1 MVPRAALLAPTL
13 AVAAAVVVALKA
25 AVARI
30 LPAVEHP
37 AAAAR
42 TKASSEV
49 RAGAVAQPVEPR
61 AVPPARWVPRVA
73 AAQAVL
79 LVARLARWARPVV
92 QLAAVEPRAV
102 AHKAAVRPDPW
113 VARPVVAKAVT
124 RAAQVVARPAAAERT
139 VRKAVV
145 VAVAAVR

>member
-1 MVPRAALLAPTL
+1 VVPRAALLAPTL
-13 AVAAAVVVALKA
+13 AVAAAVVVALK

-124 RAAQVVARPAAAERT
+124 RAAQVVARPAAAERM

-145 VAVAAVR
+145 VVAAAVR